1 MEDNIYILYEYI
13 DSDYE
18 GAKAYIYVH
27 NSLDI
32 IKQKQREWV
41 LDLIDIYDIKTS
53 DDILSNKQYNEL
65 LEIVNDNDKCLT
77 YITDIID
84 AKKSINEIYGLHAS

>member
-1 MEDNIYILYEYI
+1 MDNIYILYEYI
-13 DSDYE
+13 DSDFE
-18 GAKAYIYVH
+18 RTKAYIYVH

-32 IKQKQREWV
+32 IKQKQREWI
-41 LDLIDIYDIKTS
+41 LEIIDIYDIKIS
-53 DDILSNKQYNEL
+53 DDNLSNKQYNEL